1 MLLVLGV
8 EECHRIVLSFM
19 NLRSMLNYLTTTSGL
34 GRLSQLPDCGLQS
47 LTFSSFF
54 NQSIEFQLPS
64 SLLDLTFGEDFNMS
78 LDNVALPRNL
88 QHLTFGFYFNKC
100 IQNVAFPSG
109 LKSLSFGDKFNMPVL
124 RLTKQCPCLTDVI
137 FGKEFTQLLYYDWHN
152 LERITFGGG
161 KNFPYEETI
170 FFLRW
175 STSLQILQLTPWV
188 MDADVE
194 PRAFGQLTY
203 LQNLIFTFH
212 TDKKHR
218 RLAKAYAW
226 KNYLSQ
232 VVDVMDVCV
241 PACTV
246 NILTIL
252 SGRADDAIFSAM
264 ADGTYVDCLVRT
276 EHGSQPSRCT

>member
-1 MLLVLGV
+1 
-8 EECHRIVLSFM
+8 
-19 NLRSMLNYLTTTSGL
+19 
-34 GRLSQLPDCGLQS
+34 
-47 LTFSSFF
+47 
-54 NQSIEFQLPS
+54 
-64 SLLDLTFGEDFNMS
+64 
-78 LDNVALPRNL
+78 
-88 QHLTFGFYFNKC
+88 
-100 IQNVAFPSG
+100 
-109 LKSLSFGDKFNMPVL
+109 
-124 RLTKQCPCLTDVI
+124 
-137 FGKEFTQLLYYDWHN
+137 
-152 LERITFGGG
+152 
-161 KNFPYEETI
+161 
-170 FFLRW
+170 
-175 STSLQILQLTPWV
+175 

-264 ADGTYVDCLVRT
+264 ADGMPGEILYKYLTTTKSMYVGEMT
-276 EHGSQPSRCT
+276 T